1 MKIQS
6 NKPYYRNK
14 TVRFGNEDVKFDN
27 QGVAEVKS
35 DELGKSIIKDM
46 AGFYEEGKADEYKT
60 KSEVKLKNFTDDV
73 QKAYIAD
80 IEKLTIENGNL
91 KKEVEKWK
99 ASDQNWRD
107 EYQKLVDSVK
117 GKIPVAEVKMEV
129 VKDEEPKK
137 EEKVPEQFVEDELV
151 EMLNDLSKE
160 DLKKFAMEHGI
171 TEEEIGQKRE
181 KGIIELILG
190 KLEK

>member
-6 NKPYYRNK
+6 NKPYYRNR

-27 QGVAEVKS
+27 HGVAEIES

-46 AGFYEEGKADEYKT
+46 AGFYEEGKADEYKN
-60 KSEVKLKNFTDDV
+60 KKEIQLKDFTDDV

-80 IEKLTIENGNL
+80 IEKLNIENGNL

-99 ASDQNWRD
+99 TSDQNWRD
-107 EYQKLVDSVK
+107 EYQKLVDSLK
-117 GKIPVAEVKMEV
+117 GKITVSEVKV
-129 VKDEEPKK
+129 EEPKK
-137 EEKVPEQFVEDELV
+137 EDKSQEQFIEDELV
-151 EMLNDLSKE
+151 QMLNSLPKE
-160 DLKKFAMEHGI
+160 DLKKFAMEHDI
-171 TEEEIGQKRE
+171 TSEEIGQKRE
-181 KGIIELILG
+181 KGIIDLILS